1 MPRSEGPLQALDDLL
16 AAFATDLRELRAR
29 AGNPTYRELA
39 REAHYSAG
47 TLSDAAGG
55 KKLPTL
61 AVTLAFVGACGGD
74 PVEWERRWRAD
85 AAELAARRGRSEQE
99 RLPEDGQ
106 SPYVGLAAFQAED
119 AGRFF
124 GREKLV
130 AELLR
135 LVATER
141 FVSVFGAS
149 GVGKSSLL
157 RAGLAPA
164 IQGSPVVLMTPGARP
179 IEECAI
185 ALAKATGESAA
196 VLRDELVTGGLHLR
210 ARQTAPEG
218 GDLVLVIDQFEEV
231 FTLGQ
236 NADERGQFIDVLLTA
251 AQAPNSRL
259 RVVLGVRAD
268 FYPHCAQQPALAEA
282 LRRGQLVVGA
292 MSSQELQRAITQPAV
307 DAGYSLERAL
317 LAAVVADS
325 AGNAAA
331 LPLVSHALLETWRR
345 RHGTLL
351 TLAGYQAAG
360 GIQDALAHTAERT
373 YHALTDDQQHRAR
386 AMFLR
391 LIALGEGTEDTKRR
405 VPLDEFDASD
415 MPVLDQLIEARLL
428 CRDRDTVEITH
439 EALIRCWP
447 RLGGWLSSDRDGL
460 RLHRQLTHA
469 AEVWDSDSRD
479 PSTLY
484 RGNRLTQL
492 AEWATDRTL
501 SPRERD
507 FLAASR
513 ALHADEQAAARRQT
527 RRLRRLVALL
537 VVLLVL
543 TTTAV
548 GLAVSAQ
555 NTSADQ
561 RDQAVI
567 QKILGQANTL
577 RSTDSALAAQLALA
591 AYRLSP
597 DADTRSTVLSLLAT
611 PFATQLPRQSAGVYQ
626 LAVSPNGRLLA
637 TAIADGVQLW
647 DISDA
652 AHPQMRGKLASRDGI
667 LALAISQDGGT
678 IATAGSASLRL
689 WNVADAA
696 KPVLRADLP
705 SFASIESLS
714 FSHDGALLATGT
726 RDGAVQLWSLTG
738 SAQPRRTVS
747 AEIGTEVRAAVFS
760 PLDHTLAIDVADNDV
775 STTEFRDADDLG
787 QSLATLP
794 GTSPGLY
801 SLAYAPNGKTVAK
814 GNADGTIGL
823 WDVTDRRAPKN
834 VAVLSGPAGGVR
846 SLVFSPD
853 SGTLTASGN
862 DASVLLWT
870 VTEPA
875 HPITRPSL
883 SGFLANVSVL
893 AYRPDGRTLVVGGDD
908 GVIRFERLADY
919 TFAARA
925 NGVVGSVSFTPDGRT
940 LVDAEQYGR
949 TVDLR
954 DVGDPFDKW
963 SVPADLRLDGRVALM
978 PQGHVMVVANSL
990 SPAAL
995 WDTTDIHRPSGP
1007 TQLFPSPNTLPYDP
1021 LTLYGPL
1028 AFSANGRVLAAVGLG
1043 SIALWD
1049 TSDQAQL
1056 RQIGQLPAEPSLAL
1070 ALALSPTGRLVA
1082 WAGVGKS
1089 TDLWDVSTAD
1099 KPRLIGVLPGLAS
1112 GSVRALAFSP
1122 DGRMLAASSD
1132 DNTVRLFDLTDF
1144 NHPMPIGA
1152 LSGHGGPVNALA
1164 FSPDGRT
1171 LATGSSDDT
1180 AKLWDVHD
1188 PRDLELIATLTGH
1201 TGSINTLAYSSD
1213 GRTLATG
1220 SSDRSIGLWDT
1231 DVEHMAAHLCSL
1243 AWPRISQGD
1252 WQRYLPGFAYQPPC
1266 PS

>member
-1 MPRSEGPLQALDDLL
+1 MPRSEGPLQAVDDLL
-16 AAFATDLRELRAR
+16 AAFAMDLRELRGR

-85 AAELAARRGRSEQE
+85 AAQLAARRSRVEQE

-106 SPYVGLAAFQAED
+106 SPYVGLAAFQTED

-157 RAGLAPA
+157 RAGLASA
-164 IQGSPVVLMTPGARP
+164 IQGSPVALMTPGAHP

-185 ALAKATGESAA
+185 AIARVTGESAA

-236 NADERGQFIDVLLTA
+236 NVDERGQFIDVLLAA

-259 RVVLGVRAD
+259 RVVVGVRAD

-292 MSSQELQRAITQPAV
+292 MNSQELQRAITQPAI

-360 GIQDALAHTAERT
+360 GIHDALAHTAERT
-373 YHALTDDQQHRAR
+373 YHALTADQQHRAR

-391 LIALGEGTEDTKRR
+391 LIALGDGTEDTKRR
-405 VPLDEFDASD
+405 VPLDEFSADD
-415 MPVLDQLIEARLL
+415 LPVLDHLVEARLL

-447 RLGGWLSSDRDGL
+447 RLGGWLSEDRDGL

-469 AEVWDSDSRD
+469 AEVWDSDGRD

-492 AEWATDRTL
+492 FEWATDRTL
-501 SPRERD
+501 SGRESD
-507 FLAASR
+507 FLHASQ

-527 RRLRRLVALL
+527 RRLRRLIALL

-555 NTSADQ
+555 NTSANQ

-577 RSTDSALAAQLALA
+577 RSTDSALA

-611 PFATQLPRQSAGVYQ
+611 PFATQLPRQSTGVYQ

-637 TAIADGVQLW
+637 TANADGVQLW

-652 AHPQMRGKLASRDGI
+652 ARPVARGALTIRAFVA
-667 LALAISQDGGT
+667 ALAFSPDSKT
-678 IATAGSASLRL
+678 LAAAGIGPGLRL
-689 WNVADAA
+689 VNVADPA
-696 KPVLRADLP
+696 KPALKDQLP
-705 SFASIESLS
+705 TSDAIDSLS
-714 FSHDGALLATGT
+714 FSRDGGLLAAGT
-726 RDGAVQLWSLTG
+726 TEGAVQLWSVAGPTP
-738 SAQPRRTVS
+738 PRK
-747 AEIGTEVRAAVFS
+747 TESVDVGPQVRAVAFS
-760 PLDHTLAIDVADNDV
+760 PYGHTLAIDVSDSDV

-787 QSLATLP
+787 QTLATLP

-801 SLAYAPNGKTVAK
+801 SVAYAPNGKTLAK
-814 GNADGTIGL
+814 GNADGTISL
-823 WDVTDRRAPKN
+823 WDVTDRRTPKSL
-834 VAVLSGPAGGVR
+834 AAFSGPAGGVQ

-853 SGTLTASGN
+853 SGTLAASGD
-862 DASVLLWT
+862 DAAVLLWT
-870 VTEPA
+870 VAAPA
-875 HPITRPSL
+875 HPIARTPL
-883 SGFLANVSVL
+883 TGFLATVSGL
-893 AYRPDGRTLVVGGDD
+893 AYRPDGRSLVVGGQD
-908 GVIRFERLADY
+908 GSVRLEQLAEH

-925 NGVVGSVSFTPDGRT
+925 GGVVNAVAFSPDGGT
-940 LVDAEQYGR
+940 LAHSEVFGR
-949 TVDLR
+949 SVTLR
-954 DVGDPFDKW
+954 EVGDPFVTW
-963 SVPADLRLDGRVALM
+963 SVPADLRDTGRVALA
-978 PQGHVMVVANSL
+978 PRGHLMVVANSL
-990 SPAAL
+990 SPTTV
-995 WDTTDIHRPSGP
+995 WDTTSLRRPVGP
-1007 TQLFPSPNTLPYDP
+1007 FPLDP
-1021 LTLYGPL
+1021 KPVSSIEDGPL
-1028 AFSANGRVLAAVGLG
+1028 AFSADGRVLAAIGFGNVG
-1043 SIALWD
+1043 LWD
-1049 TSDQAQL
+1049 TSDQAQPKL
-1056 RQIGQLPAEPSLAL
+1056 IGHLPPVPNLDF
-1070 ALALSPTGRLVA
+1070 ALALSPTGRLLA
-1082 WAGVGKS
+1082 SSGTGRS
-1089 TDLWDVSTAD
+1089 TDLWDLSTPD
-1099 KPRLIGVLPGLAS
+1099 TPRLITLLPGLAP
-1112 GSVRALAFSP
+1112 GPVRALAFGP

-1132 DNTVRLFDLTDF
+1132 DNTVRLFDLSDF
-1144 NHPMPIGA
+1144 NHPKPIGA
-1152 LSGHGGPVNALA
+1152 LSGHSGPINALA

-1171 LATGSSDDT
+1171 LATGSSDNT

-1231 DVEHMAAHLCSL
+1231 DVEHMAAHLCGL